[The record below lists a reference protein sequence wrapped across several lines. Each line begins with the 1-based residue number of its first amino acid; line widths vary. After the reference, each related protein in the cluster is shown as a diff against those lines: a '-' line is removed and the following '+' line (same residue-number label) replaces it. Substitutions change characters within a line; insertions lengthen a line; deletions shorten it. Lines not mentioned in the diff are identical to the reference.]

1 MDKKE
6 ISLMDLLKLAVRWI
20 YLLLAGIIICGVV
33 LFIYSKYF
41 VVPKFEAST
50 KYCIQTRGQSV
61 ESDVLDSQR
70 TVAYA
75 QLVLGTYIDILDTR
89 DFAEEIIFYLNGNV
103 RETDSKQKKDNIKE
117 LLQYI
122 PEGKTYKANA
132 VKEMITYKSEE
143 EKISFDV
150 SVKSGSYKEAFAIAC
165 CVEAVASD
173 YIEEKY
179 PGVGVVTVID
189 KAVLSD
195 KPINNMV
202 LVMTLAGA
210 LFGLI
215 LAMTLAYVIESTD
228 TRVKDEKSLAEKT
241 GLAVIGVIPDM
252 SSDSAGKK
260 QTEGK
265 R

>member
-20 YLLLAGIIICGVV
+20 YLLLAGMIICGVA
-33 LFIYSKYF
+33 LFIYSKNF

-61 ESDVLDSQR
+61 EGDVLDGQR
-70 TVAYA
+70 RVAYA

-89 DFAEEIIFYLNGNV
+89 DFAEEIVFYLNGNV
-103 RETDSKQKKDNIKE
+103 RTTDSEQKKNEINE

-122 PEGKTYKANA
+122 PDGKTYKANA
-132 VKEMITYKSEE
+132 VKEMITYESEE
-143 EKISFDV
+143 EKISFDI
-150 SVKSGSYKEAFAIAC
+150 SVKSDSYNEAFAIAC
-165 CVEAVASD
+165 CIEVVASD

-179 PGVGVVTVID
+179 PGLGVVTVID

-195 KPINNMV
+195 KPINNRV
-202 LVMTLAGA
+202 LVMTVAGV
-210 LFGLI
+210 LVGLI
-215 LAMTLAYVIESTD
+215 LSMTLAYVIEITD
-228 TRVKDEKSLAEKT
+228 TRIKDDKSLAEKT
-241 GLAVIGVIPDM
+241 GLVVIGVIPDM
-252 SSDSAGKK
+252 NSDSVGKK
-260 QTEGK
+260 QMEGK